1 MKHFN
6 MMDILF
12 ELEIISKIFKLLK
25 KLKIF
30 KEHWLPP
37 LEKYNVVE
45 YEKQPCMHH
54 IHVL

>member
-1 MKHFN
+1 

-45 YEKQPCMHH
+45 YEKQPCMYH
-54 IHVL
+54 IHIL

>member
-30 KEHWLPP
+30 KEH
-37 LEKYNVVE
+37 
-45 YEKQPCMHH
+45 
-54 IHVL
+54 